1 MPINLNPADLNSF
14 DLLDR
19 EDLVK
24 IIKGMVTG
32 GVTVS
37 FHGKRS
43 ALEIQKLVR
52 PRAIKVDKDLS
63 YGSKEEQAKN
73 IILEGEN
80 LQGMVTLYKYR
91 NSIDLILTDP
101 PYNTGK
107 TFRYN
112 DKWDDDPNDPEL
124 GNLVPLEDGS
134 RHTKWMKVMLPRLQM
149 MKAMLKSTGVLAMC
163 IDDSEVFHLG
173 MMLDEIFGE
182 ENRLGIINWQ
192 KTYSPKNDSTH
203 VSSATEYV
211 LVYAK
216 NIEEAKTGLLG
227 RTDEMNSSYK
237 NPDND
242 PEGLWTSGDPC
253 ARTPAER
260 DRYAIQS
267 PFNGAL
273 HYPGTGSWRFAKK
286 DIKAYLEMWG
296 SKYVEKEIDDGRK
309 KALVI
314 DKAIIPSIPSN
325 QNLDNNPT
333 VIFSESKIPQSIK
346 NAEKKA
352 IAIQKDS
359 VMPKLHFLKEGYG
372 RPRIKRYLKQV
383 KAGKVPLTFWADEDY
398 NELFQLDC
406 QSWEHTESGHSQ
418 TGINELDYI
427 VGKGHNFTTVK
438 PLKLFEK
445 IIQLWC
451 PPNGYILD
459 PYAGSGTTAH
469 AVLEIN
475 HDTGSDR
482 KFIIIEQGSPENG
495 DKYAKTL
502 TSERVKRAIT
512 GERVDSDGTVK
523 KLEEPL
529 GGGFT
534 FQMLTGKID
543 SKVIM
548 SMKRDEM
555 VDLIIATHWDTGKK
569 NGINLIRIDEKGFVY
584 YVGKNILDEG
594 YFIIWE
600 NKGKSVGT
608 LDYTTYDKIVAEA
621 KKAKLKTPY
630 HVYAR
635 YEVYQDKKNVMFY
648 KIPDKILAHLG
659 LNENSERF
667 NEELEGEV

>member
-1 MPINLNPADLNSF
+1 MI
-14 DLLDR
+14 R
-19 EDLVK
+19 
-24 IIKGMVTG
+24 
-32 GVTVS
+32 
-37 FHGKRS
+37 
-43 ALEIQKLVR
+43 
-52 PRAIKVDKDLS
+52 
-63 YGSKEEQAKN
+63 
-73 IILEGEN
+73 
-80 LQGMVTLYKYR
+80 
-91 NSIDLILTDP
+91 
-101 PYNTGK
+101 
-107 TFRYN
+107 
-112 DKWDDDPNDPEL
+112 
-124 GNLVPLEDGS
+124 
-134 RHTKWMKVMLPRLQM
+134 
-149 MKAMLKSTGVLAMC
+149 AMLKPSGVLAIC

-216 NIEEAKTGLLG
+216 NKEEAKTGLLG
-227 RTDEMNSSYK
+227 RTEDMNANYK

-242 PEGLWTSGDPC
+242 PDGLWTSGDPC

-267 PFNGAL
+267 PFNGTL

-286 DIKAYLEMWG
+286 DIKAHLEKWG
-296 SKYVEKEIDDGRK
+296 SKYAEKDIKDGRA
-309 KALVI
+309 KALI
-314 DKAIIPSIPSN
+314 IEKAPVPLISPD
-325 QNLDNNPT
+325 QNLDNISK
-333 VIFSESKIPQSIK
+333 VVFSEDIPQEIK

-352 IAIQKDS
+352 IKIRDGGVLPQF
-359 VMPKLHFLKEGYG
+359 HFLKDGYG
-372 RPRIKRYLKQV
+372 RPRIKRYLNQV

-398 NELFQLDC
+398 DELFQLDC

-451 PPNGYILD
+451 PSSGYVLD

-469 AVLEIN
+469 AVLELN
-475 HDTGSDR
+475 NVASAER
-482 KFIIIEQGSPENG
+482 KFILIEQGSPENG

-502 TSERVKRAIT
+502 TWERVKRAIT
-512 GERVDSDGTVK
+512 GERVDQSGAVK
-523 KLEEPL
+523 KLEESL
-529 GGGFT
+529 YGGFT
-534 FQMLTGKID
+534 FQILTGRID

-555 VDLIIATHWDTGKK
+555 VDLIVATHWDTGKK
-569 NGINLIRIDEKGFVY
+569 ININLERIDEKGY
-584 YVGKNILDEG
+584 LYCVGKNIIDEG
-594 YFIIWE
+594 YFIVWE
-600 NKGKSVGT
+600 NNGKNVGT
-608 LDYTTYDKIVAEA
+608 LDYTTYGKIVDEA
-621 KKAKLKTPY
+621 KKAHLKTPY

-635 YEVYQDKKNVMFY
+635 YEVYQDKKNVVFY

-667 NEELEGEV
+667 NEDLGGEN

>member
-1 MPINLNPADLNSF
+1 MPVNVDKSF
-14 DLLDR
+14 SSSLEVMDR
-19 EDLVK
+19 DDLVK
-24 IIKGMVTG
+24 IIKNMATG
-32 GVTVS
+32 GIAVM

-43 ALEIQKLVR
+43 AMEIQKLVR
-52 PRAIKVDKDLS
+52 PRAIRVDKALCF
-63 YGSKEEQAKN
+63 GSKEEQAKN

-112 DKWDDDPNDPEL
+112 DKWDEDPNDPDL
-124 GNLVPLEDGS
+124 GNVVTLEDGS

-149 MKAMLKSTGVLAMC
+149 MKAMLKPSGVLAIC

-192 KTYSPKNDSTH
+192 KTYSPKNDSVH

-211 LVYAK
+211 LIYAK
-216 NIEEAKTGLLG
+216 NKEDAKTELLD
-227 RTDEMNSSYK
+227 RTEDMNANYK

-242 PEGLWTSGDPC
+242 PNGLWTSGDPC

-286 DIKAYLEMWG
+286 DIKALLEKWG
-296 SKYVEKEIDDGRK
+296 SKYIEKDIKDGRA

-314 DKAIIPSIPSN
+314 DKAPLPKIQSE
-325 QNLDNNPT
+325 QNLDNNSK
-333 VIFSESKIPQSIK
+333 VLFSGDIPK
-346 NAEKKA
+346 EVKDAEKKA
-352 IAIQKDS
+352 IKIRDGG
-359 VMPKLHFLKEGYG
+359 VLPKFHFLKDGYG
-372 RPRIKRYLKQV
+372 RPRIKRYLNQV

-398 NELFQLDC
+398 EELFQLGC

-427 VGKGHNFTTVK
+427 IGKGHNFTTVK

-451 PPNGYILD
+451 PPSGYILD

-469 AVLEIN
+469 AVLELN
-475 HDTGSDR
+475 HTSSADR
-482 KFIIIEQGSPENG
+482 KFILIEQGSPENG

-502 TSERVKRAIT
+502 TWERVKRAIT
-512 GERVDSDGTVK
+512 GERVSKNGTVK

-529 GGGFT
+529 VGGFT
-534 FQMLTGKID
+534 FQILTGRID

-555 VDLIIATHWDTGKK
+555 VDLIVATHWDSGKK
-569 NGINLIRIDEKGFVY
+569 LNINLQRLDDKGFLY
-584 YVGKNILDEG
+584 CVGKNVIGEG
-594 YFIIWE
+594 YFIVWE
-600 NKGKSVGT
+600 NNGKNVGT
-608 LDYTTYDKIVAEA
+608 LDYSTYGKIVAEA
-621 KKAKLKTPY
+621 KKATLKPPY
-630 HVYAR
+630 HIYAR
-635 YEVYQDKKNVMFY
+635 YEVYHDKKNVVFY
-648 KIPDKILAHLG
+648 KIPDRILAHLG

-667 NEELEGEV
+667 NEDLDGDN

>member
-1 MPINLNPADLNSF
+1 MPVNVDKSFLGSLEVMERDDLI
-14 DLLDR
+14 
-19 EDLVK
+19 K

-32 GVTVS
+32 GIAVM

-43 ALEIQKLVR
+43 AMEIQKQVR

-63 YGSKEEQAKN
+63 FGPKEEQAKN

-112 DKWDDDPNDPEL
+112 DKWDEDPNDPDL
-124 GNLVPLEDGS
+124 GNVVTLEDGS
-134 RHTKWMKVMLPRLQM
+134 HHTKWMKVMLPRLQM
-149 MKAMLKSTGVLAMC
+149 MKAMLKPSGVLAIC

-182 ENRLGIINWQ
+182 NNRLGIINWQ
-192 KTYSPKNDSTH
+192 KTYSPKNDSVH
-203 VSSATEYV
+203 VSSATEYI

-216 NIEEAKTGLLG
+216 NKEEAKTGLLD
-227 RTDEMNSSYK
+227 RTDSMNAKYK

-242 PEGLWTSGDPC
+242 LGGLWRSDNPI

-267 PFNGAL
+267 PFTGAL
-273 HYPGTGSWRFAKK
+273 HYPGSGSWRFSKK
-286 DIKAYLEMWG
+286 DMKVHLENWG
-296 SKYVEKEIDDGRK
+296 IKYVEKDIKDGRV

-314 DKAIIPSIPSN
+314 DKAPLPKIPHN
-325 QNLDNNPT
+325 QNLDNNP
-333 VIFSESKIPQSIK
+333 VIEFAGEIPKEIK
-346 NAEKKA
+346 TSEKKA
-352 IAIQKDS
+352 LKIRDAKPLPFIY
-359 VMPKLHFLKEGYG
+359 FLRDGYG
-372 RPRIKRYLKQV
+372 RPTNKRYLNQV

-398 NELFQLDC
+398 DELFQLDC
-406 QSWEHTESGHSQ
+406 QSWEHAESGHSQ

-451 PPNGYILD
+451 PPSGYILD

-469 AVLEIN
+469 AVFELN
-475 HDTGSDR
+475 HISPADR
-482 KFIIIEQGSPENG
+482 KFILIEQGSPENG

-502 TSERVKRAIT
+502 TWERVKRAIT
-512 GERVDSDGTVK
+512 GERVNKNGTVK
-523 KLEEPL
+523 KMEEPL

-534 FQMLTGKID
+534 FQILTRKID

-555 VDLIIATHWDTGKK
+555 VDLIVATHWDSGKK
-569 NGINLIRIDEKGFVY
+569 LNINLQRIDDKGFLY
-584 YVGKNILDEG
+584 CVGKNIIDEG
-594 YFIIWE
+594 YFIVWE
-600 NKGKSVGT
+600 NDGKNVGK
-608 LDYTTYDKIVAEA
+608 LDYATYGKIVDEA
-621 KKAKLKTPY
+621 KKANLKTPY

-635 YEVYQDKKNVMFY
+635 YEVYHDKKNVVFY
-648 KIPDKILAHLG
+648 KIPDRILAHLG

-667 NEELEGEV
+667 NEDLNGDN

>member
-1 MPINLNPADLNSF
+1 MPVNVDPSF
-14 DLLDR
+14 LSSLEVMEKDELI
-19 EDLVK
+19 K
-24 IIKGMVTG
+24 IIKSMVTG
-32 GVTVS
+32 GIAVM

-43 ALEIQKLVR
+43 AMEIQKQVQ
-52 PRAIKVDKDLS
+52 PRAIKVDKNLCF
-63 YGSKEEQAKN
+63 GSKEEQAKN

-91 NSIDLILTDP
+91 NTIDLILTDP

-112 DKWDDDPNDPEL
+112 DKWDKDPNDPDL
-124 GNLVPLEDGS
+124 GNVIPMDDGS
-134 RHTKWMKVMLPRLQM
+134 RHTKWMKAMLPRLQM
-149 MKAMLKSTGVLAMC
+149 MKAMLRSSGVLAMC
-163 IDDSEVFHLG
+163 IDDSEVFPLG

-192 KTYSPKNDSTH
+192 KTYSPKNDSKH

-211 LVYAK
+211 LIYSK
-216 NIEEAKTGLLG
+216 KIEEAKTRLLG
-227 RTDEMNSSYK
+227 RSEDMNTNYK

-242 PEGLWTSGDPC
+242 PNGLWTSGDPC

-286 DIKAYLEMWG
+286 TIKTYLESWG
-296 SKYVEKEIDDGRK
+296 SKYVEKDINDGRV

-314 DKAIIPSIPSN
+314 DQAPIPSIPPE
-325 QNLDNNPT
+325 QNLDNNPE
-333 VIFSESKIPQSIK
+333 VAFVGDIPHEIRVTE
-346 NAEKKA
+346 EKALA
-352 IAIQKDS
+352 I
-359 VMPKLHFLKEGYG
+359 VNNGPMPQFYFLKDGYG
-372 RPRIKRYLKQV
+372 RPRIKRYLNQV
-383 KAGKVPLTFWADEDY
+383 KSGKVPLTFWADENYD
-398 NELFQLDC
+398 ELFILDC
-406 QSWEHTESGHSQ
+406 QSWEHAESGHSQ

-451 PPNGYILD
+451 PPNGIVLD

-469 AVLEIN
+469 AVVELN
-475 HDTGSDR
+475 HTTEAHR
-482 KFIIIEQGSPENG
+482 RFILIEQGSPENG

-502 TSERVKRAIT
+502 TWERVKRAIT
-512 GERVDSDGTVK
+512 GERVDHDGTVK
-523 KLEEPL
+523 KMEEPL
-529 GGGFT
+529 EGGFT
-534 FQMLTGKID
+534 FQILTKRID

-555 VDLIIATHWDTGKK
+555 VDLIVATHWDTGKK
-569 NGINLIRIDEKGFVY
+569 NNISLERIDEKGYLY
-584 YVGKNILDEG
+584 YVGKNLINEG
-594 YFIIWE
+594 YFIVWE
-600 NKGKSVGT
+600 NDGKNVGT
-608 LDYTTYDKIVAEA
+608 LDYTTYGKIVQEA
-621 KKAKLKTPY
+621 KKANLKTPY

-635 YEVYQDKKNVMFY
+635 YEVYQDSKNVVFY

-667 NEELEGEV
+667 NEDVEGDS